1 MSPTFRD
8 NQWNWTSLALH
19 KSTASEV
26 WRNIYFM
33 VQVDFFLSLVFSI
46 CENATM
52 PNCSYCL
59 LFIWHVR
66 MQWVFSIVLYMWFL
80 KSIWLNNNDQLQC
93 SLLSYQSCLI
103 IRLVHIYK
111 GSSFCTLPFSLFLSL
126 TQHAMY
132 KSNKVSGHYL
142 CLTNCKLW
150 SVSCNVIY

>member
-1 MSPTFRD
+1 MPPTFRD

-52 PNCSYCL
+52 PNCSHCL

-66 MQWVFSIVLYMWFL
+66 MQWVFSIVLLYMWFL

-103 IRLVHIYK
+103 IQLVHIYK
-111 GSSFCTLPFSLFLSL
+111 GSSFCTPPFPCFSPSLNMPCTSQTRFQDTISALPI
-126 TQHAMY
+126 
-132 KSNKVSGHYL
+132 
-142 CLTNCKLW
+142 
-150 SVSCNVIY
+150 VSCDQCLAI